1 MCGIVGY
8 VSNKQIALDINLDK
22 LIHRGPDAF
31 GEEKYCISGRH
42 VGLGHT
48 RLSILD
54 LDNRANQPFISDNG
68 RYSLTYNGEIYN
80 FIELREELVLEGFE
94 FRTNSDTE
102 VLMKAYEYYGSKL
115 VDYLDGMFAFC
126 IVDTLEG
133 VAFLARDHLGIK
145 PIYYH
150 HNQDS
155 HEFYFSSELK
165 SLFVFENVPKKICKK
180 SIAEFLFNGWLYE
193 PDTGYSQ
200 VYKIPP
206 GGCITIDIKSMR
218 VNHDIY
224 FDVSKTEKD
233 LDLDL
238 DLDLN
243 DIDDLV
249 SDSIFKQCRSD
260 VPLGIFFSGGVDS
273 TVIASKVDHAQC
285 LSAKYKEE
293 DIINSGIGNDFLY
306 SQQISTILDL
316 SLTKVELEEEVGSAD
331 SIRDV
336 VVHNEELLSDF
347 TYKISEEISSLARKN
362 GYKVMLS
369 GMGADEMFGGYDRY
383 KAVAYKKLYQLIAF
397 LMMPFKK
404 HIKKIKTFDKKL
416 DRFYAFVKEKDF
428 CYSYSSLIG
437 SFSREEIE
445 ELLIDTSGIE
455 KYHKKINKYLN
466 NVSDK
471 TSYKKAFYLDL
482 YGFLSHNFMVADK
495 SSMQASIEMRVPLAN
510 KDILVKNFHRKDSD
524 MFDFH
529 SMKKDL
535 KLMLKNLIPAKIIN
549 RRKTGF
555 NPPMDGVI
563 NRIGED
569 KIRQILSSESLG
581 KYINTKNLDSLIV
594 EHFHK
599 EVNNTYKLWNLVYLS
614 IWIEVNE

>member
-1 MCGIVGY
+1 VCGIVGY
-8 VSNKQIALDINLDK
+8 ISKNKLDLGESLSLLK
-22 LIHRGPDAF
+22 HRGPDACN
-31 GEEKYCISGRH
+31 EIQYKINEMH

-54 LDNRANQPFISDNG
+54 LDERANQPFKSIDN
-68 RYSLTYNGEIYN
+68 RYVITYNGEIYN
-80 FIELREELVLEGFE
+80 FKELKEKLLLKGFE
-94 FRTNSDTE
+94 FRTDSDTE
-102 VLMKAYEYYGSKL
+102 VLMVAYECYGDK
-115 VDYLDGMFAFC
+115 VVNYLNGMFAFFILDLKDGKVFC
-126 IVDTLEG
+126 
-133 VAFLARDHLGIK
+133 ARDHLGIK
-145 PIYYH
+145 PFYFYH
-150 HNQDS
+150 NKKNK
-155 HEFYFSSELK
+155 EFYFSSELK
-165 SLFVFENVPKKICKK
+165 TLFSFDKVPKKISKD
-180 SIAEFLFNGWLYE
+180 SVAEFLFNGWLYE

-200 VYKIPP
+200 IYKIPP
-206 GGCITIDIKSMR
+206 GGCISIDIESMR
-218 VNHDIY
+218 VNHGVY

-233 LDLDL
+233 SSLCGI
-238 DLDLN
+238 N
-243 DIDDLV
+243 ELV
-249 SDSIFKQCRSD
+249 TNSISEQCVSD

-273 TVIASKVDHAQC
+273 TVIASNIRHAQC
-285 LSAKYKEE
+285 LSAKYKDE

-316 SLTKVELEEEVGSAD
+316 SLTKVELEDEVGSID
-331 SIRDV
+331 SIRNTV
-336 VVHNEELLSDF
+336 IHNEELLSDF
-347 TYKISEEISSLARKN
+347 TYNISEEISILAKKN

-397 LMMPFKK
+397 LLKPIKK
-404 HIKKIKTFDKKL
+404 HIKKIKTFDKKIN
-416 DRFYAFVKEKDF
+416 RFYAFIKEKDF

-445 ELLIDTSGIE
+445 NLLIDTSSIE
-455 KYHKKINKYLN
+455 KYHRKINKYLN

-471 TSYKKAFYLDL
+471 TPYKKAFYLDL
-482 YGFLSHNFMVADK
+482 YGFLPHNFMVADK

-524 MFDFH
+524 MFDFF

-535 KLMLKNLIPAKIIN
+535 KLMLKNLIPVRIIN

-569 KIRQILSSESLG
+569 KIRQILSSESLS

-614 IWIEVNE
+614 TWIEVNE

>member
-1 MCGIVGY
+1 MCGIVGCITK
-8 VSNKQIALDINLDK
+8 NKIDLKDQLKKMA
-22 LIHRGPDAF
+22 HRGPDNT
-31 GEEKYCISGRH
+31 GEFYYQFSDASISI
-42 VGLGHT
+42 GHL

-54 LDNRANQPFISDNG
+54 LDSRANQPFVSDNG

-80 FIELREELVLEGFE
+80 FIKLRKKLVLEGFE

-102 VLMKAYEYYGSKL
+102 VLMKAYECYGSKL

-133 VAFLARDHLGIK
+133 VVFLARDHLGIK

-150 HNQDS
+150 HNQDN

-165 SLFVFENVPKKICKK
+165 SLFSFENIQKKICKK

-206 GGCITIDIKSMR
+206 GGCITIDVKSMH

-233 LDLDL
+233 SSLG
-238 DLDLN
+238 
-243 DIDDLV
+243 DINELV
-249 SDSIFKQCRSD
+249 SNSISEQCVSD

-273 TVIASKVDHAQC
+273 TVIASKIRHAQC
-285 LSAKYKEE
+285 LSAKYKDE

-316 SLTKVELEEEVGSAD
+316 SLTKVELEEDIGSID
-331 SIRDV
+331 SIRNTV
-336 VVHNEELLSDF
+336 IHNEELLSDF
-347 TYKISEEISSLARKN
+347 TYNISEEISILAKKN

-397 LMMPFKK
+397 LLKPLKK
-404 HIKKIKTFDKKL
+404 HIKKIKTFDKKIN
-416 DRFYAFVKEKDF
+416 RFYTFIKEKDF

-445 ELLIDTSGIE
+445 NLLIDTSGIE
-455 KYHKKINKYLN
+455 KYHRKINKYLN

-471 TSYKKAFYLDL
+471 TPYKKAFYLDL
-482 YGFLSHNFMVADK
+482 YGFLPHNFMVADK

-524 MFDFH
+524 MFDFF

-535 KLMLKNLIPAKIIN
+535 KLMLKNLIPARIIN

-569 KIRQILSSESLG
+569 KIRQILSSESLS

>member
-8 VSNKQIALDINLDK
+8 IGKEKVDISSQLSD
-22 LIHRGPDAF
+22 LRHRGPDAK
-31 GEEKYCISGRH
+31 GEQCFKFSNYF

-48 RLSILD
+48 RLSIID
-54 LDNRANQPFISDNG
+54 IDSQANQPFTSNDG
-68 RYSLTYNGEIYN
+68 RYVITYNGEIYN
-80 FIELREELVLEGFE
+80 YIELRENLISQGFL

-102 VLMKAYEYYGSKL
+102 VLLSAYECYGSK
-115 VDYLDGMFAFC
+115 VFDYLDGMFAFC
-126 IVDTLEG
+126 ILDLKDNKMYC
-133 VAFLARDHLGIK
+133 ARDHLGIK
-145 PIYYH
+145 PLYFYH
-150 HNQDS
+150 NDKNK
-155 HEFYFSSELK
+155 EFYFSSELK
-165 SLFVFENVPKKICKK
+165 TLFLFDNVPKKI
-180 SIAEFLFNGWLYE
+180 SRDSVTEFLFNGWLYE

-200 VYKIPP
+200 IYKIPP
-206 GGCITIDIKSMR
+206 GGCISIDIESMH

-224 FDVSKTEKD
+224 FDVSKAEKD
-233 LDLDL
+233 PSLG
-238 DLDLN
+238 
-243 DIDDLV
+243 DINELV
-249 SDSIFKQCRSD
+249 STSVAEQCISD

-273 TVIASKVDHAQC
+273 TVIASKIKYAQC
-285 LSAKYKEE
+285 LSAKYKDE

-306 SQQISTILDL
+306 SQQISEILGL
-316 SLTKVELEEEVGSAD
+316 SLKKVELRGQVSSVD
-331 SIRDV
+331 SIKNV
-336 VVHNEELLSDF
+336 VIHNEELLSDF
-347 TYKISEEISSLARKN
+347 TYIISEEISRLARKN